1 MKCLK
6 IIKVLLFSFN
16 LTDIMEQLDYI
27 KMNHLAIDRDIYKD
41 KRTKLREY
49 FNKSAPGR
57 VRYRHTKRYYWD
69 SITNYINFF
78 VHPESSVL
86 EIGCGTGE
94 LLGKISGRK
103 KTGIDFSEQ
112 MIVEAQKQFP
122 QIEFVCSPAEDIQL
136 DEKYDVVILSN
147 LIGYLVDI
155 QQVFEELHKVCHT
168 ETKIIIT
175 YYNIFWEPFIKF
187 AELTGIKK
195 KGPKQSWISRKDLA
209 NLLYLA
215 DFETYKQNSSM
226 LFPFYIPLVSTFLNK
241 FLSRLPIFNWFA
253 LNYYT
258 FAQPIV
264 PVNEEEVK
272 YRYSTSVLIPAR
284 NESGNIENAILRMP
298 DFGKHIEIIFVE
310 GNSTDD
316 TWAKIQEIQKKYS
329 ATHDIKILQQPGK
342 GKGDAVRAGYAIAT
356 GDILMIL
363 DADLT
368 VPPEQLPKFYD
379 AIATN
384 KGGFINGTRLIYPM
398 EKNAMR
404 FLNTL
409 GNKFFSLAFSWL
421 LEQPIKDTLCGTK
434 VMFRKDYLKL
444 VANRHYFGNFD
455 PFGDFDLLFGAFKLN
470 LKIVDMPIRYQERI
484 YGDTN
489 ISRFK
494 HGLLLLKMW
503 WFALFKIKFK

>member
-1 MKCLK
+1 MAVVELEH
-6 IIKVLLFSFN
+6 
-16 LTDIMEQLDYI
+16 DIMEVFVQEPETR
-27 KMNHLAIDRDIYKD
+27 MDIYKA
-41 KRTKLREY
+41 KRQQLKDY
-49 FNKSAPGR
+49 FNR
-57 VRYRHTKRYYWD
+57 VAHTRIRYRRSKRYYWD
-69 SITNYINFF
+69 SITSYVNFF
-78 VHPESSVL
+78 VHNESSVL

-94 LLGKISGRK
+94 LIGKINGKR
-103 KTGIDFSEQ
+103 KTGIDFSGN
-112 MIVEAQKQFP
+112 MIEEARKQFP
-122 QIEFVCSPAEDIQL
+122 EIEFVCCQAEDIQL
-136 DEKYDVVILSN
+136 NEKYDVVILSN
-147 LIGYLVDI
+147 VVGYLVDI
-155 QQVFEELHKVCHT
+155 QQVFEELHKVCHN

-187 AELTGIKK
+187 AEMTGIKK
-195 KGPKQSWISRKDLA
+195 KGPRQSWISRKDLA

-215 DFETYKQNSSM
+215 GFETYKQNSSM
-226 LFPFYIPLVSTFLNK
+226 LFPFYVPLLSAFLNK
-241 FLSRLPIFNWFA
+241 FLSRLPVFNWFS

-258 FAQPIV
+258 FAQPM
-264 PVNEEEVK
+264 PLLNEAEVGHA
-272 YRYSTSVLIPAR
+272 YSTTVLIPAR
-284 NESGNIENAILRMP
+284 NESGNIENAITRMP
-298 DFGKHIEIIFVE
+298 QFGNHIEIIFVE

-316 TWAKIQEIQKKYS
+316 TWEKIKEIQQKYRD
-329 ATHDIKILQQPGK
+329 THDIKILQQPGR
-342 GKGDAVRAGYAIAT
+342 GKGDAVRAGYAVAT

-368 VPPEQLPKFYD
+368 VPPEQLPKFYY
-379 AIATN
+379 AIATG

-409 GNKFFSLAFSWL
+409 GNKFFSIAFSWL
-421 LEQPIKDTLCGTK
+421 LEQPVKDTLCGTK

-444 VANRHYFGNFD
+444 AANRNYFGNFD
-455 PFGDFDLLFGAFKLN
+455 PFGDFDLLFGAYKLN
-470 LKIVDMPIRYQERI
+470 LKIIDMPIRYHERV

>member
-1 MKCLK
+1 M
-6 IIKVLLFSFN
+6 ITTRSEIRN
-16 LTDIMEQLDYI
+16 
-27 KMNHLAIDRDIYKD
+27 DIYKD
-41 KRTKLREY
+41 NKQHLKDY
-49 FNKSAPGR
+49 FNKVAASR
-57 VRYRHTKRYYWD
+57 VQYRKSKSYYWD
-69 SITNYINFF
+69 SITDYVNFF

-86 EIGCGTGE
+86 EVGCGTGE
-94 LLGKISGRK
+94 LLGKINVK
-103 KTGIDFSEQ
+103 EKTGIDFSQ
-112 MIVEAQKQFP
+112 KMIDEASKQFP
-122 QIEFVCSPAEDIQL
+122 GIEFICCPAEDIQIGK
-136 DEKYDVVILSN
+136 KYDVVILSN
-147 LIGYLVDI
+147 LIGYLMDI
-155 QQVFEELHKVCHT
+155 QQVFEELHKVCHP
-168 ETKIIIT
+168 ETKLIIT
-175 YYNIFWEPFIKF
+175 YYNTFWEPLIKF
-187 AELTGIKK
+187 AEFIGIKK
-195 KGPKQSWISRKDLA
+195 KGPKQSWINRKDLA

-215 DFETYKQNSSM
+215 NFETYKQNSSM
-226 LFPFYIPLVSTFLNK
+226 LFPFYVPLLSSFLNK
-241 FLSRLPIFNWFA
+241 FLSRLPVFNWFA
-253 LNYYT
+253 LNQYT
-258 FAQPIV
+258 FAQPFT
-264 PVNEEEVK
+264 ELSKKEVDEK
-272 YRYSTSVLIPAR
+272 YSTSVLIPAR

-298 DFGKHIEIIFVE
+298 NFGKHIEIIFVE

-316 TWAKIQEIQKKYS
+316 TWAKIQEIQQKYGDLF
-329 ATHDIKILQQPGK
+329 DIKVLQQPGK
-342 GKGDAVRAGYAIAT
+342 GKGDAVRAGYSIAT

-368 VPPEQLPKFYD
+368 VPPEQLTKFYY
-379 AIATN
+379 AIATR

-434 VMFRKDYLKL
+434 VLFRKDYLKL

-470 LKIVDMPIRYQERI
+470 LKIIDMPIRYQERI

>member
-1 MKCLK
+1 MEIYQAKFQQLK
-6 IIKVLLFSFN
+6 LFFDNAANTRIK
-16 LTDIMEQLDYI
+16 Y
-27 KMNHLAIDRDIYKD
+27 R
-41 KRTKLREY
+41 
-49 FNKSAPGR
+49 KS
-57 VRYRHTKRYYWD
+57 KSYYWD
-69 SITNYINFF
+69 SITDYCNFF
-78 VHPESSVL
+78 IDNTCTVL

-94 LLGKISGRK
+94 LIAKINGRE
-103 KTGIDFSEQ
+103 KTGIDFSET
-112 MIVEAQKQFP
+112 MIDEAKRQFP
-122 QIEFVCSPAEDIQL
+122 TLEFVCMSAEEIKL
-136 DEKYDVVILSN
+136 EKKYDVIILSN
-147 LIGYLVDI
+147 LVGYLLDI
-155 QQVFEELHKVCHT
+155 QHVFEELKKVNHE

-175 YYNIFWEPFIKF
+175 YYNIFWEPLIKF
-187 AELTGIKK
+187 AEFIGIKK
-195 KGPKQSWISRKDLA
+195 KGPQQSWLSTKDLS

-215 DFETYKQNSSM
+215 GFETFKQNSSM
-226 LFPFYIPLVSTFLNK
+226 LFPFYIPLFSSFMNK
-241 FLSRLPIFNWFA
+241 FVSRLPVFNWFA
-253 LNYYT
+253 LNQYT

-264 PVNEEEVK
+264 AIDAQEINTK
-272 YRYSTSVLIPAR
+272 YSTTVLVPAR
-284 NESGNIENAILRMP
+284 NESGNIENTILRMP
-298 DFGKHIEIIFVE
+298 DFGKHIEILFVE

-316 TWAKIQEIQKKYS
+316 TWEKIQEIQGKYS
-329 ATHDIKILQQPGK
+329 KTHDIKIMQQPGK
-342 GKGDAVRAGYAIAT
+342 GKGDAVRAGYNIAT

-368 VPPEQLPKFYD
+368 VPPEQLPKFYN
-379 AIATN
+379 AISQN

-421 LEQPIKDTLCGTK
+421 LEHPIKDTLCGTK

-444 VANRHYFGNFD
+444 AANRSYFGDFD
-455 PFGDFDLLFGAFKLN
+455 PFGDFDLLFGAYKLN
-470 LKIVDMPIRYQERI
+470 LKIIDMPIRYQERI

>member
-1 MKCLK
+1 
-6 IIKVLLFSFN
+6 
-16 LTDIMEQLDYI
+16 ME
-27 KMNHLAIDRDIYKD
+27 IYKE
-41 KRTKLREY
+41 KRQKIKEY
-49 FNKSAPGR
+49 FDNTAGSRIK
-57 VRYRHTKRYYWD
+57 YRKRKHYYWD
-69 SITNYINFF
+69 SITNYCNFF
-78 VHPESSVL
+78 VQDDCSVL

-94 LLGKISGRK
+94 LLAQINGKK
-103 KTGIDFSEQ
+103 KTGIDFSEK
-112 MIVEAQKQFP
+112 MIDEAKIQFP
-122 QIEFVCSPAEDIQL
+122 KIEFLCMSAEEINL
-136 DEKYDVVILSN
+136 EKKFDVVILSN
-147 LIGYLVDI
+147 LVGYLLDI
-155 QQVFEELHKVCHT
+155 QQVFEELKKVCHP

-175 YYNIFWEPFIKF
+175 YYNTFWEPFIKF
-187 AELTGIKK
+187 AELIGIKK
-195 KGPKQSWISRKDLA
+195 KGPQQSWLSAKDLS
-209 NLLYLA
+209 NLLYLSG
-215 DFETYKQNSSM
+215 FETYKQNSSM
-226 LFPFYIPLVSTFLNK
+226 LFPFYIPLISGFLNK
-241 FLSRLPIFNWFA
+241 FVSRLPFFNWFA
-253 LNYYT
+253 LNQYT

-264 PVNEEEVK
+264 PIDEHESNTL
-272 YRYSTSVLIPAR
+272 YSTTVLIPAR
-284 NESGNIENAILRMP
+284 NESGNIENAILRLP
-298 DFGKHIEIIFVE
+298 NFGKHIEIIFVE

-316 TWAKIQEIQKKYS
+316 TWEKIKEIQEKYT

-356 GDILMIL
+356 ADILMIL

-368 VPPEQLPKFYD
+368 VPPEQLPKFYN
-379 AIATN
+379 AIAQS

-409 GNKFFSLAFSWL
+409 GNKFFSMAFSWL

-434 VMFRKDYLKL
+434 VMFRKDYVRLT
-444 VANRHYFGNFD
+444 ANRSYFGDFD

-470 LKIVDMPIRYQERI
+470 LKIIDMPIRYQERI